1 MDGQAIA
8 SAVLQYITTK
18 LHSTCIFVTHYPS
31 LSEVARVS
39 LNSFAR
45 NHTNV
50 RVSQRYPDSVRCYH
64 MVTGSIPVVHND
76 R

>member
-31 LSEVARVS
+31 LSEVAKVRWIP
-39 LNSFAR
+39 FA
-45 NHTNV
+45 V
-50 RVSQRYPDSVRCYH
+50 PDDC
-64 MVTGSIPVVHND
+64 
-76 R
+76 